1 MGVDQESGVTPF
13 AGRSNGQ
20 SAAIWLCSAQ
30 SSTILSL
37 ILKQLSSLSEAYIVA
52 HRR

>member
-20 SAAIWLCSAQ
+20 SATIWLCSAQ
-30 SSTILSL
+30 SSIILSP
-37 ILKQLSSLSEAYIVA
+37 ILKVIFTL
-52 HRR
+52 